1 MSEKKIKF
9 VDGQMYT
16 YQLYNLVDPYSEIL
30 KQKLESFDFNNPPI
44 PPRELAVS
52 LIETMVKNRGIGM
65 AANQVGL
72 PYRVFV
78 MGAEKVGFACFNPEI
93 LEATGEETYEEGCLS
108 FPGLFIKI
116 LRAATIKVRYTDM
129 NGVEKEETFSGLTA
143 RIFQHELDHLN
154 GITYTTKVSN
164 LNLERAKEKVK
175 RNIKKMEKDKK
186 AFELQKKAV
195 KTDTNKPVISTPT
208 PPIVK
213 RELPKTF
220 EYKTI

>member
-1 MSEKKIKF
+1 MSEKKIKY

-16 YQLYNLVDPYSEIL
+16 YQLYDLVDPYSDIL
-30 KQKLESFDFNNPPI
+30 KQKLEPFDFNNSPI

-93 LEATGEETYEEGCLS
+93 LEFFGEETYEEGCLS

-116 LRAATIKVRYTDM
+116 PRASSIKVRYTDM
-129 NGVEKEETFSGLTA
+129 NGVTKEETFNGLTA

-154 GITYTTKVSN
+154 GITYTTKVSK

-186 AFELQKKAV
+186 AFELQQKAA
-195 KTDTNKPVISTPT
+195 KADTNKPVISTPV
-208 PPIVK
+208 PPTIQ

-220 EYKTI
+220 EYKTV

>member
-1 MSEKKIKF
+1 MSEKKIKY

-16 YQLYNLVDPYSEIL
+16 YQLYDLVDPYSDIL
-30 KQKLESFDFNNPPI
+30 NQKLELFDFNNPPI

-65 AANQVGL
+65 AANQAGL

-93 LEATGEETYEEGCLS
+93 IEAIGDETYEEGCLS

-116 LRAATIKVRYTDM
+116 PRASTIKVRYTDM
-129 NGVEKEETFSGLTA
+129 NGITKEETFSGLTA

-154 GITYTTKVSN
+154 GITYTTKVSK

-175 RNIKKMEKDKK
+175 RNLTKMEKDTK
-186 AFELQKKAV
+186 AFELQQKAA
-195 KTDTNKPVISTPT
+195 KTDTNKPSISTPA
-208 PPIVK
+208 PPAIK
-213 RELPKTF
+213 REFPKTF
-220 EYKTI
+220 EYKTV